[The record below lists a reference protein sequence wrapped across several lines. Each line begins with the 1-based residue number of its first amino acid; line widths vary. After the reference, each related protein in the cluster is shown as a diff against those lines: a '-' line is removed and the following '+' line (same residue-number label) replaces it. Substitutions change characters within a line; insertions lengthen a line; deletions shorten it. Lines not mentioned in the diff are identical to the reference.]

1 MMTACAQNLRNE
13 RGEGGGVFAVR
24 RETGRS
30 VKNGEDGCPNLRDCD
45 GRKPRKFLFYTPDLG
60 ILRKMADGVR
70 RRSFIWEIPVNT
82 DLIGSESVL
91 NVSRSEPLRLATK
104 AHATARLNSSD

>member
-30 VKNGEDGCPNLRDCD
+30 VKMA
-45 GRKPRKFLFYTPDLG
+45 
-60 ILRKMADGVR
+60 KMAAQIFGIATVGSQENSCSTLLTSVSYAKWPTAFVGGV
-70 RRSFIWEIPVNT
+70 S
-82 DLIGSESVL
+82 
-91 NVSRSEPLRLATK
+91 
-104 AHATARLNSSD
+104 